1 MQDGNSQFSTLN
13 SQLLIVI
20 PAIKKSAVIP
30 DQLIKKLDGITLIQ
44 RAINTAL
51 EITTNQNILVVTD
64 SEEIALICERNGVCF
79 YKNRKLKF
87 TSENILDSISEIVKD
102 RDQQNILLYRANTPL
117 VGSELLAEAYTQY
130 LKESQYIFTSVKSEQ
145 RKLLRVENELL
156 EKVNDK
162 KYFEELKAFH
172 IFNKN
177 YVQKKQF
184 RPFIIDTEKSIEIES
199 YQDWWV
205 CEKVLQR
212 KKIMFNVIGSIEI
225 GMGHIYHS
233 LALAH
238 EITDHEVIFV
248 CEEQYKIAVDKIA
261 SMDYKVISTTD
272 VLNTI
277 QKLKPNMVIN
287 DMLNTDEN
295 YIKKLKEHNIKVV
308 NFEDLGS
315 GSKYADLVFNEL
327 YDEAQLD
334 GENYLWGY
342 KYLALRDEFYEA
354 KPHEMVEDIS
364 EILIAFGGTDQ
375 NNLTIIT
382 LKAIAQ
388 KCYKLNI
395 KINIVCGGAYK
406 FKEELENYLRS
417 LEYKNI
423 SLTYASGVISKI
435 MEKTCLAISS
445 NGRTVYEL
453 ADMNIP
459 SIIISHHEREATH
472 SFASLDKGFINLGV
486 IDENISTRIKEKFE
500 KLVDDRDYRELL
512 FMNIKKYSFRENK
525 AKVVKKILELL

>member
-1 MQDGNSQFSTLN
+1 MDN
-13 SQLLIVI
+13 LLVVI

-51 EITTNQNILVVTD
+51 EITTNENILVVTD
-64 SEEIALICERNGVCF
+64 SEEISLICERNNVQSF
-79 YKNRKLKF
+79 REANLKF
-87 TSENILDSISEIVKD
+87 SSENILDSILSIIKNK
-102 RDQQNILLYRANTPL
+102 QQSNILLYRANTPL
-117 VGSELLAEAYTQY
+117 VESEILKEAYSY
-130 LKESQYIFTSVKSEQ
+130 FLKNTGYILTSVKSEK
-145 RKLLRVENELL
+145 RKLLQLENELL
-156 EKVNDK
+156 KKVSDK
-162 KYFEELKAFH
+162 EYFEELKTFH
-172 IFNKN
+172 IFNKD
-177 YVQKKQF
+177 YIQTKRFK
-184 RPFIIDTEKSIEIES
+184 PYIIDSEKSIEIEN

-212 KKIMFNVIGSIEI
+212 KKLAFNVIGNIEI

-248 CEEQYKIAVDKIA
+248 CDEQYKIAVDKIA
-261 SMDYKVISTTD
+261 SMDYKVISTSD

-277 QKLKPNMVIN
+277 LKLHPNMVIN
-287 DMLNTDEN
+287 DVLNTDEK
-295 YIKKLKEHNIKVV
+295 YIKILKQHDIKVV

-315 GSKYADLVFNEL
+315 GSRYADLVFNEL
-327 YDEAQLD
+327 YDEAQIEGD
-334 GENYLWGY
+334 NYFWGY

-354 KPHEMVEDIS
+354 RPHEMVKGIK
-364 EILIAFGGTDQ
+364 EILVTFGGADQ
-375 NNLTIIT
+375 NNLTLIT
-382 LKAIAQ
+382 LQAIID
-388 KCYKLNI
+388 KCQEKNI

-406 FKEELENYLRS
+406 FKDVLEDFLD
-417 LEYKNI
+417 ECIYKDI
-423 SLTYASGVISKI
+423 ELTYSSGVISKI
-435 MEKTCLAISS
+435 MEKSGLAISS

-459 SIIISHHEREATH
+459 SIIVSHHEREATH
-472 SFASLDKGFINLGV
+472 SFATLDKGFINLGV
-486 IDENISTRIKEKFE
+486 IDENISFKIKEKFE
-500 KLVDDRDYRELL
+500 KLIDDRDYRELL